1 MGSVRQTAQLRL
13 VPNPQERDQPMKSA
27 FPAAALVF
35 LVGITIPASARE
47 ERGQGGPPQA
57 ARPAQQQARPVQ
69 QQRQDRPAA
78 RAPAQIARP
87 AQPQHVQQASRP
99 QQPRIQPANRAQ
111 QASPGRS
118 PVRAQQS
125 QSAGR
130 VRGGNE
136 HGRISN
142 DHYAAR
148 FGSEH
153 RFHVNRRD
161 YDHRRFRYGGYAF
174 GFIDPWPIG
183 WDYSDDV
190 FVEYTDGGYYMYD
203 RVQPGVR
210 IAVNIL

>member
-1 MGSVRQTAQLRL
+1 L
-13 VPNPQERDQPMKSA
+13 V
-27 FPAAALVF
+27 L
-35 LVGITIPASARE
+35 LVGITVPASARE
-47 ERGQGGPPQA
+47 ERGRGGPPQA
-57 ARPAQQQARPVQ
+57 ARPAQQQARPAQQQARPAQQQARPVQ

-78 RAPAQIARP
+78 REPAQIARP
-87 AQPQHVQQASRP
+87 AQPQRVQQAARP
-99 QQPRIQPANRAQ
+99 QQPQIQPANRAQ

-125 QSAGR
+125 QPAGR

-142 DHYAAR
+142 DHYANR

-153 RFHVNRRD
+153 RFHVSRRD

-183 WDYSDDV
+183 WGYSDDV
-190 FVEYTDGGYYMYD
+190 YVEYADGGYYMYN

-210 IAVNIL
+210 ISVNIL